1 MRTKTVLLLGGVAI
15 ALSGCMGDRLD
26 HLGKPP
32 SMSPMENPQDD
43 PTYRSV
49 KLPMPVQPPAQPQ
62 TASLWQSGARAF
74 FKDQRA
80 AKVGDIMTVVID
92 IDESAKIDN
101 TTSRARD
108 NGETSGIPH
117 FFGLETALGGIMP
130 DGYDPNKLIDMSS
143 TMNSTGTGK
152 VDRKEKIELQVAA
165 IIVDQL
171 PNGNFIIAGRQEV
184 RVNYELRELLVQ
196 GIVRPED
203 VSPANSINYKQI
215 AEARISYGGRGQ
227 ITDVQQPRYG
237 QQVLDMV
244 LPF

>member
-1 MRTKTVLLLGGVAI
+1 
-15 ALSGCMGDRLD
+15 MGDRLD

-49 KLPMPVQPPAQPQ
+49 NLPMPVKPPAQPQ

-80 AKVGDIMTVVID
+80 AKVGDIMTVVIN
-92 IDESAKIDN
+92 IDESAKLKN
-101 TTSRARD
+101 TTTRTRD
-108 NGETSGIPH
+108 NGETAGLPH
-117 FFGLETALGGIMP
+117 FFGLESAVGGIMP
-130 DGYDPNKLIDMSS
+130 DAFDPNKLIDMSS
-143 TMNSTGTGK
+143 TSKSAGSGN
-152 VDRKEKIELQVAA
+152 VDRQEKIELQVAA

-171 PNGNFIIAGRQEV
+171 PNGNFVIAGRQEV
-184 RVNYELRELLVQ
+184 RVNYELRELTVQ

-203 VSPANSINYKQI
+203 VSPANSINYNQI

>member
-1 MRTKTVLLLGGVAI
+1 MRTKTVLLLGGLGI

-32 SMSPMENPQDD
+32 SMSPMENPQED

-49 KLPMPVQPPAQPQ
+49 SLPMPVQPPPQPQ

-80 AKVGDIMTVVID
+80 SKVGDIMTVVIN
-92 IDESAKIDN
+92 IDESAKLKN
-101 TTSRARD
+101 TTTRTRD
-108 NGETSGIPH
+108 NGETAGLPH
-117 FFGLETALGGIMP
+117 LFGLESAVGGIMP
-130 DGYDPNKLIDMSS
+130 DAFDPNKLIDMSS
-143 TMNSTGTGK
+143 TSKSTGTGN
-152 VDRKEKIELQVAA
+152 VDRQEKIELQVAA

-171 PNGNFIIAGRQEV
+171 PNGNFVIAGRQEV
-184 RVNYELRELLVQ
+184 RVNYELRELTVQ

>member
-1 MRTKTVLLLGGVAI
+1 MRIPSVLLLGGLAVAL
-15 ALSGCMGDRLD
+15 AGCMGDRLD
-26 HLGKPP
+26 HLGQPP
-32 SMSPMENPQDD
+32 SMSPMENPQED

-49 KLPMPVQPPAQPQ
+49 NLPMPVQPPAQPQ

-80 AKVGDIMTVVID
+80 ARVGDIMTVVIN
-92 IDESAKIDN
+92 IDESAKLKN
-101 TTSRARD
+101 TTTRTRD
-108 NGETSGIPH
+108 NGETAGLPH
-117 FFGLETALGGIMP
+117 LFGLESTIGGIMP
-130 DGYDPNKLIDMSS
+130 DAFDPNKLIDMSS
-143 TMNSTGTGK
+143 TSKSTGTGN
-152 VDRKEKIELQVAA
+152 VDRQEKIELQVAA

-171 PNGNFIIAGRQEV
+171 PNGNFVIAGRQEV
-184 RVNYELRELLVQ
+184 RVNNELRELTVQ

>member
-1 MRTKTVLLLGGVAI
+1 MRIRSVLLLGGVA
-15 ALSGCMGDRLD
+15 LSLGGCMGDRLD

-43 PTYRSV
+43 PSYHAVS
-49 KLPMPVQPPAQPQ
+49 LPMPVQPPAQPQ

-80 AKVGDIMTVVID
+80 SKVGDIMTVVIN

-101 TTSRARD
+101 TTTRSRD
-108 NGETSGIPH
+108 NGETAGIPH
-117 FFGLETALGGIMP
+117 FFGLETAVGGIMP
-130 DGYDPNKLIDMSS
+130 DGFDPNKLIDMSS
-143 TMNSTGTGK
+143 TSKSTGSGN

-171 PNGNFIIAGRQEV
+171 PNGNFIIAGKQEV
-184 RVNYELRELLVQ
+184 RVNYELRELTVK
-196 GIVRPED
+196 GIVRPQD
-203 VSPANSINYKQI
+203 VSPANSINYNQI